1 MVRLLS
7 ANSWTNPAGG
17 RPSGVPAQS
26 VHSQLVMMN
35 TFPGGTTNGAVV
47 PSGFCTVSRAMPS
60 KTLGHKCPARSDT
73 VRRSLALFGPSPA
86 APERATNAGES
97 SRATT
102 KATMRDIRAILH
114 RWGRGTARVDS
125 DLHGLTPMPTE
136 DAAVGRVHCPDRTT
150 GSPRSRAGMEAAL
163 AHVEA
168 EQQETVAA
176 TCPPASRTSV
186 RMTSSSEHE
195 PSAGARETYAPSP
208 AHAGTPEDR

>member
-1 MVRLLS
+1 MVTLLS
-7 ANSWTNPAGG
+7 ANSETTPAGG
-17 RPSGVPAQS
+17 RPSGELAQTI
-26 VHSQLVMMN
+26 HSQLVMMN

-47 PSGFCTVSRAMPS
+47 PSGFCTVSRAIPS
-60 KTLGHKCPARSDT
+60 KTLGHKCPARSDR

-97 SRATT
+97 SR
-102 KATMRDIRAILH
+102 ATMRDIRAILH

-136 DAAVGRVHCPDRTT
+136 DAAVGRVHCPDRTM

-163 AHVEA
+163 ARVEA
-168 EQQETVAA
+168 EQQETVAP
-176 TCPPASRTSV
+176 TCPPASRIPV

>member
-114 RWGRGTARVDS
+114 RWGSGTGRVDS
-125 DLHGLTPMPTE
+125 AVHGLTPMPIE
-136 DAAVGRVHCPDRTT
+136 DAGVGRVHCTDRTP
-150 GSPRSRAGMEAAL
+150 SPPRAMGLPPPHVKDVLTVDRANSSRDQSGPRPKEAASVT
-163 AHVEA
+163 AGSR
-168 EQQETVAA
+168 
-176 TCPPASRTSV
+176 CGPA
-186 RMTSSSEHE
+186 
-195 PSAGARETYAPSP
+195 SAGAKRKRSAT
-208 AHAGTPEDR
+208 HL